1 MEILSLS
8 FLEMGGDGAVE
19 RDGSGLPRSWP
30 ILKVGD
36 NVATRSAGMPV
47 NIRLTRDDLAA
58 IVDYHAAKGVKIPI
72 DSEHVVSNLAGKLG
86 AVVRRIR

>member
-1 MEILSLS
+1 MNYLALTSERAGVIRDA
-8 FLEMGGDGAVE
+8 DGVPVE
-19 RDGSGLPRSWP
+19 WTL
-30 ILKVGD
+30 LKVGD